1 MEIEMGVDSLK
12 IVPFALAAIQVYGQV
27 YGQVYAEQMLS
38 AKCRQR
44 RFRASEVELSIT
56 YELVRSWHVT
66 VLDSHNI

>member
-1 MEIEMGVDSLK
+1 MGVDSLK
-12 IVPFALAAIQVYGQV
+12 IVPFALAAIQV